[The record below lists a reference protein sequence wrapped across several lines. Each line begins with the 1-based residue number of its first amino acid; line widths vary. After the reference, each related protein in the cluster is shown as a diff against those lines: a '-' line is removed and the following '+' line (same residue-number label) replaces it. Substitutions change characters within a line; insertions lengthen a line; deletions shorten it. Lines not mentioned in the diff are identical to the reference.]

1 MNTRVAGRKTEDMKQ
16 TFYHTLLVAGAFCLL
31 AACSK
36 EENGGMTDGR
46 TELRLASG
54 IEAVTRGDVQNTAI
68 VADET
73 VCAWVSDAGQSGTDA
88 ALYNAVKLTAQ
99 AGGGLAGTTPMYFPQ
114 TGNAVNIRAL
124 HGTFNETFTE
134 GETAFPT
141 GGVGFTVAENQSAGG
156 DAYVKSDLLYAASND
171 VARSGNPTTVS
182 LKFYHMLS
190 KLELKIVRG
199 EGVTDAVEKVTL
211 GGVAVGGTFTPA
223 EDADLTQRTAR
234 AAMIASGEQSATM
247 TLGSAFW
254 DEGTKTTNDA
264 IVVPQTVGG
273 KTMTFTLASG
283 GKLVYTIPEGKA
295 FESGRKHVYTVT
307 LKLTGLEVTSSI
319 EPWDDSEGETEGN
332 ATLPVPPIGNKT
344 ASEAAVGDFYMS
356 DGSLVGKGQKLT
368 EKQKKACIGIVFQTD
383 KSRIGHAEKD
393 ALAAIGIA
401 EPHGLVMAVKNAGTS
416 LKWSNVFETTG
427 ATVCTTVADCYQ
439 DISGLKNTQTVYE
452 FASYTNDA
460 DKYPAFKA
468 VADFNTN
475 NAVPENATEWFM
487 PSAGQLWDLLENLG
501 KVEALKAQRTN
512 DSTRLHSYDNGDVCS
527 NLNSW
532 LTDITGAD
540 LFDGVYNYF
549 WSSSEYSGDYARFW
563 YVNSKGSVYCNCRRR
578 GNVYDVRPVLAF

>member
-1 MNTRVAGRKTEDMKQ
+1 MKQ
-16 TFYHTLLVAGAFCLL
+16 TFHHTLLVAGAFCLL
-31 AACSK
+31 TACSK

-54 IEAVTRGDVQNTAI
+54 IEAVTRSDVQNTAI

-73 VCAWVSDAGQSGTDA
+73 VCAWVSDAGKSGTDA

-99 AGGGLAGTTPMYFPQ
+99 AGSGLAGTTPMYFPQ

-124 HGTFNETFTE
+124 HGTFKETFTE

-141 GGVGFTVAENQSAGG
+141 GGVGFTVDENQSAGG

-211 GGVAVGGTFTPA
+211 GGVAVCGTFTPA
-223 EDADLTQRTAR
+223 EDADLTQQTTR

-247 TLGSAFW
+247 TLGGAFW

-264 IVVPQTVGG
+264 IVVPQSIGG
-273 KTMTFTLASG
+273 KKMTFTLASG
-283 GKLVYTIPEGKA
+283 GELVYTIPEGKA
-295 FESGRKHVYTVT
+295 FESGRKHVYIVT
-307 LKLTGLEVTSSI
+307 LKGTELSVDSTI
-319 EPWDDSEGETEGN
+319 EPWEDSEGETEGN
-332 ATLPVPPIGNKT
+332 ATPPVSAK
-344 ASEAAVGDFYMS
+344 VGDFFYL
-356 DGSLVGKGQKLT
+356 DGTYSTTLDPAKTV
-368 EKQKKACIGIVFQTD
+368 IGIVFQTD
-383 KSRIGHAEKD
+383 PSRIGQAEKETLKTKGLD
-393 ALAAIGIA
+393 

-439 DISGLKNTQTVYE
+439 DIGGLKNTQTVYE

-475 NAVPENATEWFM
+475 NAVPEKATEWFM

-563 YVNSKGSVYCNCRRR
+563 YVNSKGSVYCNCRRK

>member
-1 MNTRVAGRKTEDMKQ
+1 MKQ

-31 AACSK
+31 TACSK

-54 IEAVTRGDVQNTAI
+54 IEAVTRSDVQNTAI

-73 VCAWVSDAGQSGTDA
+73 VCAWVSDAGKSGTDA

-99 AGGGLAGTTPMYFPQ
+99 AGSGLAGTTPMYFPQ

-124 HGTFNETFTE
+124 HGTFKEMFTE
-134 GETAFPT
+134 GETAFQT
-141 GGVGFTVAENQSAGG
+141 GGVGFTVAENQSVGG
-156 DAYVKSDLLYAASND
+156 DAYVTSDLLYAASDD

-223 EDADLTQRTAR
+223 EDVDLTQQTAR
-234 AAMIASGEQSATM
+234 AAMIVASGEQSATM
-247 TLGSAFW
+247 TLGGAFW

-264 IVVPQTVGG
+264 IVVPQSIGG
-273 KTMTFTLASG
+273 KKMTFTLASG
-283 GKLVYTIPEGKA
+283 GELVYTIPEGKA

-307 LKLTGLEVTSSI
+307 LKGTELSVDSTI
-319 EPWDDSEGETEGN
+319 EPWEDSEGETEGN
-332 ATLPVPPIGNKT
+332 ATPPVSAK
-344 ASEAAVGDFYMS
+344 VGDFFYL
-356 DGSLVGKGQKLT
+356 DGTYSTTLDPAKTV
-368 EKQKKACIGIVFQTD
+368 IGIVFQTD
-383 KSRIGHAEKD
+383 PSHIGQAEKETLKTKGLD
-393 ALAAIGIA
+393 

-487 PSAGQLWDLLENLG
+487 SSEGQLWDLLENLG

-563 YVNSKGSVYCNCRRR
+563 YVNSKGSVYCNCRRK

>member
-1 MNTRVAGRKTEDMKQ
+1 
-16 TFYHTLLVAGAFCLL
+16 
-31 AACSK
+31 
-36 EENGGMTDGR
+36 
-46 TELRLASG
+46 
-54 IEAVTRGDVQNTAI
+54 
-68 VADET
+68 
-73 VCAWVSDAGQSGTDA
+73 
-88 ALYNAVKLTAQ
+88 
-99 AGGGLAGTTPMYFPQ
+99 
-114 TGNAVNIRAL
+114 
-124 HGTFNETFTE
+124 
-134 GETAFPT
+134 
-141 GGVGFTVAENQSAGG
+141 
-156 DAYVKSDLLYAASND
+156 
-171 VARSGNPTTVS
+171 
-182 LKFYHMLS
+182 
-190 KLELKIVRG
+190 
-199 EGVTDAVEKVTL
+199 
-211 GGVAVGGTFTPA
+211 
-223 EDADLTQRTAR
+223 
-234 AAMIASGEQSATM
+234 
-247 TLGSAFW
+247 
-254 DEGTKTTNDA
+254 
-264 IVVPQTVGG
+264 
-273 KTMTFTLASG
+273 
-283 GKLVYTIPEGKA
+283 
-295 FESGRKHVYTVT
+295 
-307 LKLTGLEVTSSI
+307 
-319 EPWDDSEGETEGN
+319 
-332 ATLPVPPIGNKT
+332 
-344 ASEAAVGDFYMS
+344 MS

-393 ALAAIGIA
+393 ALAAIGLD

-427 ATVCTTVADCYQ
+427 ATVCATVADCYQ

-563 YVNSKGSVYCNCRRR
+563 YVNSKGSVYCNCRRK

>member
-1 MNTRVAGRKTEDMKQ
+1 M
-16 TFYHTLLVAGAFCLL
+16 L

-54 IEAVTRGDVQNTAI
+54 IEAVTRSDVQNTAI
-68 VADET
+68 VANET
-73 VCAWVSDAGQSGTDA
+73 VWAWVSDAGKSGTDA

-124 HGTFNETFTE
+124 HGTFKETFTE
-134 GETAFPT
+134 GETAFPI

-156 DAYVKSDLLYAASND
+156 DAYVTSDLLYAASDD

-247 TLGSAFW
+247 TLGGAFW
-254 DEGTKTTNDA
+254 DEGAKTTNDA
-264 IVVPQTVGG
+264 IVVPQSIGG
-273 KTMTFTLASG
+273 KKMTFTLASG
-283 GKLVYTIPEGKA
+283 GELVYTIPEGKA

-307 LKLTGLEVTSSI
+307 LKGTELSVDSTI
-319 EPWDDSEGETEGN
+319 EPWDESEGETEGD
-332 ATLPVPPIGNKT
+332 ATPSHIGNKT

-356 DGSLVGKGQKLT
+356 DGSLVGKGQELT

-383 KSRIGHAEKD
+383 KNRIGQAEKD

-401 EPHGLVMAVKNAGTS
+401 EPHGLVMAVKNADTS
-416 LKWSNVFETTG
+416 LMWSSEKKVFNKLKSCKTKE
-427 ATVCTTVADCYQ
+427 DCNN
-439 DISGLKNTQTVYE
+439 DISGLHNFNTIIAYAE
-452 FASYTNDA
+452 SNGKLSD
-460 DKYPAFKA
+460 YPAFEA
-468 VADFNTN
+468 VKNYSVEAPTNTTGWYLPAVGQWYDFFVNLGGLPDWGSASGLRDDYDWSRQSELPSKV
-475 NAVPENATEWFM
+475 NAYFSPLGDGNYDAFM
-487 PSAGQLWDLLENLG
+487 PN
-501 KVEALKAQRTN
+501 N
-512 DSTRLHSYDNGDVCS
+512 
-527 NLNSW
+527 NSQS
-532 LTDITGAD
+532 
-540 LFDGVYNYF
+540 F
-549 WSSSEYSGDYARFW
+549 WSSSEYSDYTARSWGMHPSGPMECYWF
-563 YVNSKGSVYCNCRRR
+563 NKSNG
-578 GNVYDVRPVLAF
+578 YDVRPVLAF

>member
-1 MNTRVAGRKTEDMKQ
+1 M
-16 TFYHTLLVAGAFCLL
+16 L

-68 VADET
+68 VKDET
-73 VCAWVSDAGQSGTDA
+73 VWAWVSDAGQSGTDA

-124 HGTFNETFTE
+124 HGTFNEMFTE

-247 TLGSAFW
+247 TLGGAFW
-254 DEGTKTTNDA
+254 DEGAKTTNDA
-264 IVVPQTVGG
+264 IVVPQSIGG

-283 GKLVYTIPEGKA
+283 GELVYTIPDGKA
-295 FESGRKHVYTVT
+295 FESGRKHVYIVT
-307 LKLTGLEVTSSI
+307 LKGTELSVDSTI
-319 EPWDDSEGETEGN
+319 EPWDDSEGETEGD
-332 ATLPVPPIGNKT
+332 ATPSHIGNKT

-356 DGSLVGKGQKLT
+356 DGSLVGKGQELT

-383 KSRIGHAEKD
+383 KNRIGQAEKD

-401 EPHGLVMAVKNAGTS
+401 EPHGLVMAVKNADTS
-416 LKWSNVFETTG
+416 LMWSSEKKVFNKLKSCKTKE
-427 ATVCTTVADCYQ
+427 DCNN
-439 DISGLKNTQTVYE
+439 DISGLHNFNTIIAYAE
-452 FASYTNDA
+452 SNGKLSD
-460 DKYPAFKA
+460 YPAFEA
-468 VADFNTN
+468 VKNYSVEAPTNTTGWYLPAVGQWYDFFVNLGGLPDWGSASGLRDDYDWSRQSELPSKV
-475 NAVPENATEWFM
+475 NAYFSPLGDGNYDAFM
-487 PSAGQLWDLLENLG
+487 PN
-501 KVEALKAQRTN
+501 N
-512 DSTRLHSYDNGDVCS
+512 
-527 NLNSW
+527 NSQS
-532 LTDITGAD
+532 
-540 LFDGVYNYF
+540 F
-549 WSSSEYSGDYARFW
+549 WSSSEYSDYTARSWGMHPSGPMECYWF
-563 YVNSKGSVYCNCRRR
+563 NKSNG
-578 GNVYDVRPVLAF
+578 YDVRPVLAF

>member
-1 MNTRVAGRKTEDMKQ
+1 MKQ
-16 TFYHTLLVAGAFCLL
+16 TIVLACAALML

-36 EENGGMTDGR
+36 EENGGMTNGR

-73 VCAWVSDAGQSGTDA
+73 VWAWVSDAGKSGTDV
-88 ALYNAVKLTAQ
+88 ALYDAEKLTAQ
-99 AGGGLAGTTPMYFPQ
+99 AGGGLAGNPGRPMYFPQ

-124 HGTFNETFTE
+124 HGTFKETFTE

-141 GGVGFTVAENQSAGG
+141 GGVGFTVDENQSAGG

-199 EGVTDAVEKVTL
+199 EGVTDAVKKVTL

-223 EDADLTQRTAR
+223 EDADLTQQMAR

-247 TLGSAFW
+247 TLGGAFW

-264 IVVPQTVGG
+264 IVVPQSIGG

-283 GKLVYTIPEGKA
+283 GELVYTIPEGKA

-307 LKLTGLEVTSSI
+307 LKGTELSVDSTI

-332 ATLPVPPIGNKT
+332 ATPPVPAK
-344 ASEAAVGDFYMS
+344 VGDFFYS
-356 DGSLVGKGQKLT
+356 DGTYSTTLDPAKTV
-368 EKQKKACIGIVFQTD
+368 IGIVFQTD
-383 KSRIGHAEKD
+383 KSRIGQAEKD

-401 EPHGLVMAVKNAGTS
+401 EPHGLVMSVKNAGKS
-416 LKWSNVFETTG
+416 LKWSKVVEKTG
-427 ATVCTTVADCYQ
+427 APLCHKVAACYQ
-439 DISGLKNTQTVYE
+439 DISGLKNTQAVYE
-452 FASYTNDA
+452 LASYTSNA
-460 DKYPAFKA
+460 GNYPAFKA

-501 KVEALKAQRTN
+501 KVEVLKAQRTN
-512 DSTRLHSYDNGDVCS
+512 DDDSAWLGKNNSDVCS
-527 NLNSW
+527 NLNSL
-532 LTDITGAD
+532 LTGIIGAD
-540 LFDGVYNYF
+540 LFDGSRNNNF
-549 WSSSEYSGDYARFW
+549 WSSSEYWENLKGHARYWCVFSDNNV
-563 YVNSKGSVYCNCRRR
+563 YCTKGSKNDS
-578 GNVYDVRPVLAF
+578 YDVRPVLAF

>member
-1 MNTRVAGRKTEDMKQ
+1 MKP

-31 AACSK
+31 TACSK

-54 IEAVTRGDVQNTAI
+54 IEAVTRSDVQNTAI

-73 VCAWVSDAGQSGTDA
+73 VCAWVSDAGKSGTDA

-124 HGTFNETFTE
+124 RGTFKETFTE

-141 GGVGFTVAENQSAGG
+141 GGVGFTVDENQSAGG

-223 EDADLTQRTAR
+223 EDADLTQQMAR
-234 AAMIASGEQSATM
+234 AAIIASGEQSATM
-247 TLGSAFW
+247 TLGGAFW

-264 IVVPQTVGG
+264 IVVPQSIGC
-273 KTMTFTLASG
+273 KKMTFTLASG
-283 GKLVYTIPEGKA
+283 GELVYTIPEGKA

-307 LKLTGLEVTSSI
+307 LKGTELSVDSTI
-319 EPWDDSEGETEGN
+319 EPWEDSEGETEGN
-332 ATLPVPPIGNKT
+332 ATPPVSAK
-344 ASEAAVGDFYMS
+344 VGDFFYL
-356 DGSLVGKGQKLT
+356 DGTYSTTLDPAKTV
-368 EKQKKACIGIVFQTD
+368 IGIVFQTD
-383 KSRIGHAEKD
+383 PSRIGQAKKETLKTKGLD
-393 ALAAIGIA
+393 

-563 YVNSKGSVYCNCRRR
+563 YVNSKGSVYCNCRRK

>member
-1 MNTRVAGRKTEDMKQ
+1 MKQ

-31 AACSK
+31 TACSK

-54 IEAVTRGDVQNTAI
+54 IEAVTRSDVQNTAI

-73 VCAWVSDAGQSGTDA
+73 VCAWVSDAGKSGTDA

-99 AGGGLAGTTPMYFPQ
+99 AGSGLAGTTPMYFPQ

-124 HGTFNETFTE
+124 HGTFKETFTE

-141 GGVGFTVAENQSAGG
+141 GGVGFTVDENQSAGG

-247 TLGSAFW
+247 TLGGAFW
-254 DEGTKTTNDA
+254 DEGAKTTNDA
-264 IVVPQTVGG
+264 IVVPQSIGG
-273 KTMTFTLASG
+273 KKMTFTLASG
-283 GKLVYTIPEGKA
+283 GELVYTIPEGKA

-307 LKLTGLEVTSSI
+307 LKGTELSVDSTI
-319 EPWDDSEGETEGN
+319 EPWEDSEGETEGN
-332 ATLPVPPIGNKT
+332 ATPPVSAK
-344 ASEAAVGDFYMS
+344 VGDFFYL
-356 DGSLVGKGQKLT
+356 DGTYSTTLDPAKTV
-368 EKQKKACIGIVFQTD
+368 IGIVFQTD
-383 KSRIGHAEKD
+383 PSRIGQAEKETLKTKGLD
-393 ALAAIGIA
+393 

-427 ATVCTTVADCYQ
+427 ATVCATVADCYQ

-563 YVNSKGSVYCNCRRR
+563 YVNSKGSVYCNCRRK

>member
-1 MNTRVAGRKTEDMKQ
+1 MKQ

-31 AACSK
+31 TACSK

-54 IEAVTRGDVQNTAI
+54 IEAVTRSDVQNTAI

-73 VCAWVSDAGQSGTDA
+73 VCAWVSDAGKSGTDA

-99 AGGGLAGTTPMYFPQ
+99 AGSGLAGTTPMYFPQ

-124 HGTFNETFTE
+124 HGTFKETFTE

-141 GGVGFTVAENQSAGG
+141 GGVGFTVDENQSAGG

-211 GGVAVGGTFTPA
+211 GGVAVCGTFTPA
-223 EDADLTQRTAR
+223 EDADLTQQTAR

-247 TLGSAFW
+247 TLGGAFW

-264 IVVPQTVGG
+264 IVVPQSIGG
-273 KTMTFTLASG
+273 KKMTFTLASG
-283 GKLVYTIPEGKA
+283 GELVYTIPEGKA

-307 LKLTGLEVTSSI
+307 LKGTELSVDSTI
-319 EPWDDSEGETEGN
+319 EPWEDSEGETEGN
-332 ATLPVPPIGNKT
+332 ATPPVSAK
-344 ASEAAVGDFYMS
+344 VGDFFYL
-356 DGSLVGKGQKLT
+356 DGTYSTTLDPAKTV
-368 EKQKKACIGIVFQTD
+368 IGIVFQTD
-383 KSRIGHAEKD
+383 PSHIGQAEKETLKTKGLD
-393 ALAAIGIA
+393 

-487 PSAGQLWDLLENLG
+487 PSEGQLWDLLENLG

-563 YVNSKGSVYCNCRRR
+563 YVNSKGSVYCNCRRK

>member
-1 MNTRVAGRKTEDMKQ
+1 MKP
-16 TFYHTLLVAGAFCLL
+16 TFHHILLVAGAFCLL
-31 AACSK
+31 TACSK

-54 IEAVTRGDVQNTAI
+54 IEAVTRSDVQNTAI

-73 VCAWVSDAGQSGTDA
+73 VCAWVSDAGKSGTDA

-124 HGTFNETFTE
+124 HGTFKETFTE

-141 GGVGFTVAENQSAGG
+141 GGVGFTVDENQSAGG

-211 GGVAVGGTFTPA
+211 GGVAVCGTFTPA
-223 EDADLTQRTAR
+223 EDADLTQQTAR

-247 TLGSAFW
+247 TLGGAFW

-264 IVVPQTVGG
+264 IVVPQSIGG
-273 KTMTFTLASG
+273 KKMTFTLASG
-283 GKLVYTIPEGKA
+283 GELVYTIPEGKA

-307 LKLTGLEVTSSI
+307 LKGTELSVDSTI
-319 EPWDDSEGETEGN
+319 EPWEDSEGETEGN
-332 ATLPVPPIGNKT
+332 ATPPVSAK
-344 ASEAAVGDFYMS
+344 VGDFFYL
-356 DGSLVGKGQKLT
+356 DGTYSTTLDPAKTV
-368 EKQKKACIGIVFQTD
+368 IGIVFQTD
-383 KSRIGHAEKD
+383 PSHIGQAEKETLKTKGLD
-393 ALAAIGIA
+393 

-563 YVNSKGSVYCNCRRR
+563 YVNSKGSVYCNCRRK

>member
-1 MNTRVAGRKTEDMKQ
+1 MKQ
-16 TFYHTLLVAGAFCLL
+16 TFHHTLLVAGAFCLL
-31 AACSK
+31 TACSK

-54 IEAVTRGDVQNTAI
+54 IEAVTRSDVQNTAI

-73 VCAWVSDAGQSGTDA
+73 VCAWVSDAGKSGTDA

-99 AGGGLAGTTPMYFPQ
+99 AGSGLAGTTPMYFPQ

-134 GETAFPT
+134 GETAFPI

-199 EGVTDAVEKVTL
+199 EGVTDAVKKVTL

-223 EDADLTQRTAR
+223 EDADLTQQMAR

-247 TLGSAFW
+247 TLGGAFW

-264 IVVPQTVGG
+264 IVVPQSIGG

-283 GKLVYTIPEGKA
+283 GELVYTIPEGKA

-307 LKLTGLEVTSSI
+307 LKGTELSVDSTI

-332 ATLPVPPIGNKT
+332 ATPPVPAK
-344 ASEAAVGDFYMS
+344 VGDFFYS
-356 DGSLVGKGQKLT
+356 DGTYSTTLDPAKTV
-368 EKQKKACIGIVFQTD
+368 IGIVFQTD
-383 KSRIGHAEKD
+383 PSRIGQAEKETLKTKGLD
-393 ALAAIGIA
+393 

-439 DISGLKNTQTVYE
+439 DIGGLKNTQTVYE

-475 NAVPENATEWFM
+475 NAVPEKATEWFM

-563 YVNSKGSVYCNCRRR
+563 YVNSKGSVYCNCRRK

>member
-1 MNTRVAGRKTEDMKQ
+1 MKQ
-16 TFYHTLLVAGAFCLL
+16 TIVLACAALML

-36 EENGGMTDGR
+36 EENGGMTNGR

-73 VCAWVSDAGQSGTDA
+73 VWAWVSDAGKSGTDV
-88 ALYNAVKLTAQ
+88 ALYDAEKLTAQ
-99 AGGGLAGTTPMYFPQ
+99 AGGGLAGNPGRPMYFPQ

-134 GETAFPT
+134 GETAFPI

-211 GGVAVGGTFTPA
+211 GGVAVCGTFTPA
-223 EDADLTQRTAR
+223 EDADLTQQTTR

-247 TLGSAFW
+247 TLGGAFW

-264 IVVPQTVGG
+264 IVVPQSIGG
-273 KTMTFTLASG
+273 KKMTFTLASG
-283 GKLVYTIPEGKA
+283 GELVYTIPEGKA
-295 FESGRKHVYTVT
+295 FESGRKHVYIVT
-307 LKLTGLEVTSSI
+307 LKGTELSVDSTI
-319 EPWDDSEGETEGN
+319 EPWEDSEGETEGN
-332 ATLPVPPIGNKT
+332 ATPPVSAK
-344 ASEAAVGDFYMS
+344 VGDFFYL
-356 DGSLVGKGQKLT
+356 DGTYSTTLDPAKTV
-368 EKQKKACIGIVFQTD
+368 IGIVFQTD
-383 KSRIGHAEKD
+383 PSRIGQAEKETLKTKGLD
-393 ALAAIGIA
+393 

-439 DISGLKNTQTVYE
+439 DIGGLKNTQTVYE

-475 NAVPENATEWFM
+475 NAVPEKATEWFM

-563 YVNSKGSVYCNCRRR
+563 YVNSKGSVYCNCRRK

>member
-1 MNTRVAGRKTEDMKQ
+1 MKKTIVLACAALM
-16 TFYHTLLVAGAFCLL
+16 L

-307 LKLTGLEVTSSI
+307 LKGTELSVDSTI
-319 EPWDDSEGETEGN
+319 EPWDDSEGETEGD

-356 DGSLVGKGQKLT
+356 DGSLVGKGQELT

-383 KSRIGHAEKD
+383 KSRIGKAEKD
-393 ALAAIGIA
+393 ALKAKGIN
-401 EPHGLVMAVKNAGTS
+401 EPHGLVMSVKNAGTS
-416 LKWSNVFETTG
+416 LMWSSEKKVFNKLKSCKTKE
-427 ATVCTTVADCYQ
+427 DCNN
-439 DISGLKNTQTVYE
+439 DISGLHNYNTVVTYAGKNDRLSE
-452 FASYTNDA
+452 
-460 DKYPAFKA
+460 YPAFDAIYKWNAKDSKHKA
-468 VADFNTN
+468 
-475 NAVPENATEWFM
+475 PENTTGWYLPAVGQWYDFFVNLGGLPDWGSASVSGDDYYWSGQSELVSKVNAYFSPLGDGNYDAFM
-487 PSAGQLWDLLENLG
+487 PDN
-501 KVEALKAQRTN
+501 
-512 DSTRLHSYDNGDVCS
+512 SYQS
-527 NLNSW
+527 
-532 LTDITGAD
+532 
-540 LFDGVYNYF
+540 F
-549 WSSSEYSGDYARFW
+549 WSSSEYSVYGARDW
-563 YVNSKGSVYCNCRRR
+563 GVGCYWSSKSV
-578 GNVYDVRPVLAF
+578 GFDVRPVLAF

>member
-1 MNTRVAGRKTEDMKQ
+1 M
-16 TFYHTLLVAGAFCLL
+16 L

-68 VADET
+68 VEDET
-73 VCAWVSDAGQSGTDA
+73 VWAWISDAGKSGTDV
-88 ALYNAVKLTAQ
+88 ALYDAENLTAQ
-99 AGGGLAGTTPMYFPQ
+99 AGGGLAGNPGRPMFFPQ

-124 HGTFNETFTE
+124 HGTFNEMFTE
-134 GETAFPT
+134 GETVFPT

-156 DAYVKSDLLYAASND
+156 DAYVTSDLLYAASDD

-223 EDADLTQRTAR
+223 EDVDLTQQTAR
-234 AAMIASGEQSATM
+234 AAMIVASGEQSATM
-247 TLGSAFW
+247 TLGGAFW
-254 DEGTKTTNDA
+254 DEETKTTNDA
-264 IVVPQTVGG
+264 IVVPQSIGG

-283 GKLVYTIPEGKA
+283 GELVYTIPDGKA
-295 FESGRKHVYTVT
+295 FESGKKHVYTVT

-332 ATLPVPPIGNKT
+332 ATLPAPHIGNKT

-356 DGSLVGKGQKLT
+356 DGSLVGKGQELT

-383 KSRIGHAEKD
+383 KSRIGQAEKD

-401 EPHGLVMAVKNAGTS
+401 EPHGLVMAVKNAGTR

-427 ATVCTTVADCYQ
+427 VTLCPKVAACYQ

-475 NAVPENATEWFM
+475 NAVPEKATEWFM

-512 DSTRLHSYDNGDVCS
+512 DSSSWFDKNNGDVCS

-532 LTDITGAD
+532 LTGITGAD
-540 LFDGVYNYF
+540 LFDGFRNNF
-549 WSSSEYSGDYARFW
+549 WSSSEYSE
-563 YVNSKGSVYCNCRRR
+563 NSKDRARYLCVYSNGYVYCNW
-578 GNVYDVRPVLAF
+578 GGKGGGYDVRPVLAF

>member
-1 MNTRVAGRKTEDMKQ
+1 M
-16 TFYHTLLVAGAFCLL
+16 L

-68 VADET
+68 VEDET
-73 VCAWVSDAGQSGTDA
+73 VWAWVSDAGKSGTDV
-88 ALYNAVKLTAQ
+88 ALYDAENLTAQ
-99 AGGGLAGTTPMYFPQ
+99 AGGGLAGNPGRPMFFPQ

-124 HGTFNETFTE
+124 HGTFNEMFTE
-134 GETAFPT
+134 GETVFPT

-156 DAYVKSDLLYAASND
+156 DAYVTSDLLYAASDD

-211 GGVAVGGTFTPA
+211 GGVAVCGTFTPA
-223 EDADLTQRTAR
+223 EDADLTQQTAR

-247 TLGSAFW
+247 TLGGAFW
-254 DEGTKTTNDA
+254 DEETKTTNDA
-264 IVVPQTVGG
+264 IVVPQSIGG

-283 GKLVYTIPEGKA
+283 GELVYTIPDGKA
-295 FESGRKHVYTVT
+295 FESGKKHVYTVT

-332 ATLPVPPIGNKT
+332 ATLPAPHIGNKT

-356 DGSLVGKGQKLT
+356 DGSLVGKGQELT

-383 KSRIGHAEKD
+383 KSRIGQAEKD

-401 EPHGLVMAVKNAGTS
+401 EPHGLVMAVKNAGTR

-427 ATVCTTVADCYQ
+427 VTLCPKVAACYQ

-512 DSTRLHSYDNGDVCS
+512 DSSSWFDKNNGDVCS

-532 LTDITGAD
+532 LTGITGAD
-540 LFDGVYNYF
+540 LFDGFRNNF
-549 WSSSEYSGDYARFW
+549 WSSSEYSE
-563 YVNSKGSVYCNCRRR
+563 NSKDRARYLCVYSNGYVYCNW
-578 GNVYDVRPVLAF
+578 GGKGGGYDVRPVLAF